1 MTKLPEYLMN
11 TQIEIATKDMDFLQ
25 EVATKGGMSN
35 VYDARD
41 LTEIVFRTMRD
52 LMTTE
57 AVEGVAGELHTQA
70 TSATNARIADKEI
83 ADLWK
88 DSNPIVRFLSQV
100 RPTLEFSDETFL
112 FRIAKEG
119 GLPQTATG
127 SVPQVTPPETVVSA
141 VFSATK
147 KELPAD
153 KIAEIAGFMPGKIRT
168 LWENA

>member
-1 MTKLPEYLMN
+1 MSNSSAEKVQPNLSDK
-11 TQIEIATKDMDFLQ
+11 ATDKNKDFL
-25 EVATKGGMSN
+25 EKVIAKGGTSN
-35 VYDARD
+35 LDDARD

-57 AVEGVAGELHTQA
+57 TAADVASELQTPVS
-70 TSATNARIADKEI
+70 TTNPKMSQEEI

-100 RPTLEFSDETFL
+100 RPALNFDDKTFL

-119 GLPQTATG
+119 GLPQTTG
-127 SVPQVTPPETVVSA
+127 PNPKVTPPETVVSA

-147 KELPAD
+147 DELSEA
-153 KIAEIAGFMPGKIRT
+153 KVAEIAEFLPGKIRT
-168 LWENA
+168 LWESA